1 MKQVLIIL
9 LLLIALPSS
18 AGDDKDLNQD
28 PKAKEVEAIIEKTE
42 KCMAEGNFDESLALC
57 LKATTLLP
65 DVKDLDAHI
74 SVYNNL
80 GVIYRRRNMND
91 SAIYYYNRAM
101 DCAVKYGDDEW
112 LTTLALNLC
121 IFYHNLKH
129 FKDAEKYLDIAVRHS
144 AKLDDESMVFYCCQV
159 GALIKSYAGKLQ
171 ESIEYSRKAW
181 AMANGKGGTD
191 DMRLR
196 CIPTM
201 VSVFDDLG
209 KTDSVFHYIALGNKL
224 LTTCDNEITRI
235 GFIQSRAEINYRHER
250 WHDLLPDLLLLANKT
265 SSGTLSSSL
274 YTKIA
279 DSYFHLADY
288 RKAYCYMD
296 SARMFTDSLAAKDME
311 AKLAEFNVKY
321 ETKEKDMELTL
332 AREQHAELRMQRTAW
347 ALVGSI
353 VIAILIV
360 VILVI
365 RHRHRLRVMF
375 IRQCAEMNEARQY
388 IIGLEDE
395 RKRMAKELHDGIA
408 NDLLGI
414 SMKMFNVSTP
424 EEMKSMQTDI
434 DRLRSEVRNIS
445 HGMMPP
451 DFSRLNL
458 NEILNAYVSGL
469 ELGEGVK
476 INCLYH
482 EDNRWD
488 GLPKSVAYE
497 VFRIAQ
503 ECISNAVKHSGADNI
518 TVSLTVEDDGA
529 TGLLCVS
536 DNGHGMAESLSREG
550 RGLGI
555 IDERVKSLNGCIS
568 YDSDTQ
574 GTSIK
579 LRFPINA

>member
-1 MKQVLIIL
+1 
-9 LLLIALPSS
+9 
-18 AGDDKDLNQD
+18 
-28 PKAKEVEAIIEKTE
+28 
-42 KCMAEGNFDESLALC
+42 
-57 LKATTLLP
+57 
-65 DVKDLDAHI
+65 
-74 SVYNNL
+74 
-80 GVIYRRRNMND
+80 
-91 SAIYYYNRAM
+91 
-101 DCAVKYGDDEW
+101 
-112 LTTLALNLC
+112 
-121 IFYHNLKH
+121 
-129 FKDAEKYLDIAVRHS
+129 
-144 AKLDDESMVFYCCQV
+144 
-159 GALIKSYAGKLQ
+159 
-171 ESIEYSRKAW
+171 
-181 AMANGKGGTD
+181 
-191 DMRLR
+191 
-196 CIPTM
+196 
-201 VSVFDDLG
+201 
-209 KTDSVFHYIALGNKL
+209 
-224 LTTCDNEITRI
+224 
-235 GFIQSRAEINYRHER
+235 
-250 WHDLLPDLLLLANKT
+250 
-265 SSGTLSSSL
+265 
-274 YTKIA
+274 
-279 DSYFHLADY
+279 
-288 RKAYCYMD
+288 
-296 SARMFTDSLAAKDME
+296 MFTDSLAAKDME

-321 ETKEKDMELTL
+321 ETKEKDMELAL

-424 EEMKSMQTDI
+424 EEMKSMQADI

>member
-1 MKQVLIIL
+1 MKAIL
-9 LLLIALPSS
+9 LILLILTSLPSL
-18 AGDDKDLNQD
+18 ADDAKDKKQD
-28 PKAKEVEAIIEKTE
+28 PKAKEVEAIVEKSDE
-42 KCMAEGNFDESLALC
+42 LVIQGKIDESLALC
-57 LKATTLLP
+57 LKASQMLK
-65 DVKDLDAHI
+65 DVKDLEAHI

-112 LTTLALNLC
+112 LTTLALNLSV
-121 IFYHNLKH
+121 FYHNLKH

-144 AKLDDESMVFYCCQV
+144 AKLDDESMSFYCWQM
-159 GALIKSYAGKLQ
+159 GAMIKSAVGKLQ

-181 AMANGKGGTD
+181 ALANGKDGND

-196 CIPTM
+196 CIPAM
-201 VSVFDDLG
+201 ASVFDDLG
-209 KTDSVFHYIALGNKL
+209 KTDSVFHYISVGNKL
-224 LTTCDNEITRI
+224 LATCDNEITCI
-235 GFIQSRAEINYRHER
+235 GFIQARVEMDYRHER
-250 WHDLLPDLLLLANKT
+250 WRDALSGMLMLINKT
-265 SSGTLSSSL
+265 SSGTLNSSI
-274 YTKIA
+274 YQKIA
-279 DSYFHLADY
+279 NCYYHLADY

-296 SARMFTDSLAAKDME
+296 SARMFADSLAAKDME

-321 ETKEKDMELTL
+321 ETKEKDMALAL

-458 NEILNAYVSGL
+458 NEILNAYVNGL
-469 ELGEGVK
+469 DFGEGVK
-476 INCLYH
+476 VECQYS
-482 EDNRWD
+482 DDSRWNR
-488 GLPKSVAYE
+488 LPKSVAYE

-503 ECISNAVKHSGADNI
+503 ECISNAIRHSGASIIKVALDI
-518 TVSLTVEDDGA
+518 MDDGVN
-529 TGLLCVS
+529 GRLVIS
-536 DNGHGMAESLSREG
+536 DNGCGMAEKQLAAG
-550 RGLGI
+550 RGTDI
-555 IDERVKSLNGCIS
+555 IFDRAKTVNGKVS
-568 YDSDTQ
+568 YRRETT
-574 GTSIK
+574 GTVVEMI
-579 LRFPINA
+579 FPL

>member
-1 MKQVLIIL
+1 
-9 LLLIALPSS
+9 
-18 AGDDKDLNQD
+18 
-28 PKAKEVEAIIEKTE
+28 
-42 KCMAEGNFDESLALC
+42 
-57 LKATTLLP
+57 
-65 DVKDLDAHI
+65 
-74 SVYNNL
+74 
-80 GVIYRRRNMND
+80 MND

-101 DCAVKYGDDEW
+101 DCAVEYGDDEW
-112 LTTLALNLC
+112 LTTLALNLSV
-121 IFYHNLKH
+121 FYHNLKH

-144 AKLDDESMVFYCCQV
+144 AKLDDESMNFYCWQV

-250 WHDLLPDLLLLANKT
+250 WRDALPDMLMLANKT
-265 SSGTLSSSL
+265 SSGTLNSSF

-321 ETKEKDMELTL
+321 ETKEKDMALAL

-458 NEILNAYVSGL
+458 NEILNAYVNGL
-469 ELGEGVK
+469 DFGEGVK
-476 INCLYH
+476 VECQYS
-482 EDNRWD
+482 DDSRWNR
-488 GLPKSVAYE
+488 LPKSVAYE

-503 ECISNAVKHSGADNI
+503 ECISNAIRHSGASIIKVALDI
-518 TVSLTVEDDGA
+518 MDDGVN
-529 TGLLCVS
+529 GRLVIS
-536 DNGHGMAESLSREG
+536 DNGCGMAEKQLAAG
-550 RGLGI
+550 RGTDI
-555 IDERVKSLNGCIS
+555 IFDRAKTVNGKVS
-568 YDSDTQ
+568 YRRETT
-574 GTSIK
+574 GTVVEMI
-579 LRFPINA
+579 FPL

>member
-1 MKQVLIIL
+1 MKAIL
-9 LLLIALPSS
+9 LILLILTSLPSL
-18 AGDDKDLNQD
+18 ADDAKDKKQD
-28 PKAKEVEAIIEKTE
+28 PKAKEVEAIVEKSDE
-42 KCMAEGNFDESLALC
+42 LVIQGKIDESLALC
-57 LKATTLLP
+57 LKASQMLK
-65 DVKDLDAHI
+65 DVKDLEAHI

-101 DCAVKYGDDEW
+101 DCAVEYGDDEW
-112 LTTLALNLC
+112 LTTLALNLSV
-121 IFYHNLKH
+121 FYHNLKH

-144 AKLDDESMVFYCCQV
+144 AKLDDESMSFYCWQM
-159 GALIKSYAGKLQ
+159 GAMIKSAAGKLQ

-181 AMANGKGGTD
+181 TMANGKNGD
-191 DMRLR
+191 VDMRLR

-201 VSVFDDLG
+201 ASVFDDLG
-209 KTDSVFHYIALGNKL
+209 KTDSVFHYISLGNKL
-224 LTTCDNEITRI
+224 LPDCDNEITRI
-235 GFIQSRAEINYRHER
+235 GFIQVRGEMNYRHER
-250 WHDLLPDLLLLANKT
+250 WRDALSDMLMLINKT
-265 SSGTLSSSL
+265 SSGTLNSSI
-274 YTKIA
+274 YQKIA
-279 DSYFHLADY
+279 NCYYHLADY

-296 SARMFTDSLAAKDME
+296 SARMFADSLAAKDME

-321 ETKEKDMELTL
+321 ETKEKDMALAL

-347 ALVGSI
+347 ALIGSI
-353 VIAILIV
+353 VAAILIV

-388 IIGLEDE
+388 IVGLEDE

-408 NDLLGI
+408 NDLLGM
-414 SMKMFNVSTP
+414 SMKIANVSTP
-424 EEMKSMQTDI
+424 EEMKSMQSDI

-458 NEILNAYVSGL
+458 NEILNTYVSGL

-476 INCLYH
+476 IDYQYR

-488 GLPKSVAYE
+488 SLPKSVAYE

-503 ECISNAVKHSGADNI
+503 ECISNAVKHSGADLI
-518 TVSLTVEDDGA
+518 TLSLTVEDNAA
-529 TGLLCVS
+529 TGLLHIS
-536 DNGHGMAESLSREG
+536 DNGHGMSEPRQGEG
-550 RGLGI
+550 QGLGI
-555 IDERVKSLNGCIS
+555 VDERVKSLNGRIS
-568 YDSDTQ
+568 YDSDEQ

-579 LRFPINA
+579 LVFPIKV